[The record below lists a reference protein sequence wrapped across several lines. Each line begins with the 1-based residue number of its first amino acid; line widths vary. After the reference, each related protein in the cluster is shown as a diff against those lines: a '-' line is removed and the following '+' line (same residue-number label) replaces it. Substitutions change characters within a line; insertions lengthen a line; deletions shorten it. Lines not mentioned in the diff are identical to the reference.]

1 MSAHDLD
8 RLSPE
13 EKRASEAVR
22 SLAPP
27 PADAGYRA
35 RLKQEFASGALVAA
49 APSEGVRPLPVPFYR
64 RPALRWA
71 ALPVAAAAAL
81 VAVSTLNQGPRWE
94 LISSRGEG
102 VAVIDAVPVPMN
114 HADELARR
122 LKPGVRL
129 RLPEGA
135 ELEIASRGQ
144 IAMQITPG
152 TDVTLPEPPGRWF
165 GRHARAGIAEGD
177 LRITTGSGF
186 RGARLEVET
195 PEAIVEVT
203 GTTLAVICE
212 PGGTCVCVLEGRV
225 TVAGRGEGTKVA
237 VSEGR
242 RRFVFN
248 DARPPEVAG
257 IRPAEDVMLRQF
269 RAERRAVMEGATK

>member
-1 MSAHDLD
+1 MSAPDLE
-8 RLSPE
+8 RLSPQ
-13 EKRASEAVR
+13 EKRASDAVR

-27 PADAGYRA
+27 PTDAAYRA
-35 RLKQEFASGALVAA
+35 RLKQEFASGALESAR
-49 APSEGVRPLPVPFYR
+49 PRVRRLPVPLHR

-81 VAVSTLNQGPRWE
+81 VAASTLNQGPRWE

-102 VAVIDAVPVPMN
+102 VAVIDDVPVPMN
-114 HADELARR
+114 HAGDLARR
-122 LKPGVRL
+122 LRPGARL
-129 RLPEGA
+129 RLPEGG
-135 ELEIASRGQ
+135 EIEIASRSQ

-177 LRITTGSGF
+177 LRITTGAGF

-212 PGGTCVCVLEGRV
+212 PAGTCVCVLEGRV
-225 TVAGRGEGTKVA
+225 TVAGRGEGTKVP
-237 VSEGR
+237 VGEGR

-248 DARPPEVAG
+248 DARPPETAG
-257 IRPAEDVMLRQF
+257 IRPVEDVMLRQF
-269 RAERRAVMEGATK
+269 RAERGAVMEGGKR

>member
-1 MSAHDLD
+1 MSASDLE
-8 RLSPE
+8 RLTPE
-13 EKRASEAVR
+13 EARARDAVR

-27 PADAGYRA
+27 AADTGYRA
-35 RLKQEFASGALVAA
+35 RLRQGFASGAL
-49 APSEGVRPLPVPFYR
+49 APARPREGLRPLPIPLYR

-71 ALPVAAAAAL
+71 LLPVAAAAAL
-81 VAVSTLNQGPRWE
+81 VAITTLNQGPRWE

-114 HADELARR
+114 HAEDLARR
-122 LKPGVRL
+122 LRPGARL

-135 ELEIASRGQ
+135 EVEIVSRGQ

-152 TDVTLPEPPGRWF
+152 SDVTLPEPPGRWF

-177 LRITTGSGF
+177 VRITTGAGF

-212 PGGTCVCVLEGRV
+212 AGGTCVCVFEGRV
-225 TVAGRGEGTKVA
+225 TVAGRGEGSKVPVA
-237 VSEGR
+237 EGH

-248 DARPPEVAG
+248 DGRPPESAG
-257 IRPAEDVMLRQF
+257 IRPVEDVMLRQF
-269 RAERRAVMEGATK
+269 REERRVVLER